1 MTTKTDFDLVLKSG
15 KVLLPNGETI
25 TDIGIKDEK
34 ICHIG
39 DLSNSQLSCG
49 EENIIDCKNFHV
61 LPGVIDSQVH
71 FREPGLENKENLEF
85 GMMAAAAG
93 GVTGI
98 FEMPNTNPLT
108 ITPEAIDDKIKRAY
122 RVPWTDFAFYLGGTG
137 RTGPNL
143 KEWENHCGVCGIK
156 IFMGASTG
164 DLITATDEEVE
175 SVVANGSRVIAVH
188 AEDQMIMNENMKT
201 ILGDSDDV
209 SMHCKWR
216 SPESCLSATKRVV
229 EIAEK
234 YSRRVHILHI
244 TLSLIHI

>member
-93 GVTGI
+93 GVRG
-98 FEMPNTNPLT
+98 
-108 ITPEAIDDKIKRAY
+108 
-122 RVPWTDFAFYLGGTG
+122 YL
-137 RTGPNL
+137 
-143 KEWENHCGVCGIK
+143 KC
-156 IFMGASTG
+156 
-164 DLITATDEEVE
+164 LI
-175 SVVANGSRVIAVH
+175 
-188 AEDQMIMNENMKT
+188 
-201 ILGDSDDV
+201 
-209 SMHCKWR
+209 
-216 SPESCLSATKRVV
+216 
-229 EIAEK
+229 
-234 YSRRVHILHI
+234 
-244 TLSLIHI
+244 LIHSL